1 MSFSFPKYIAYSFK
15 ISNVTDFM
23 QNFVFLFS
31 QKAAHNLM
39 AGNLHKTGTAFVTL
53 GENGLGFV
61 QVAHQK
67 T

>member
-39 AGNLHKTGTAFVTL
+39 AGNLHKTETAFVTL
-53 GENGLGFV
+53 GEN
-61 QVAHQK
+61 
-67 T
+67 